1 MELFDSVKTNLVP
14 DTGNAFEMIER
25 ITSMVGLLWAAG
37 AGYVSHRRQSLA

>member
-25 ITSMVGLLWAAG
+25 IKRACPICGLREISGSQAS
-37 AGYVSHRRQSLA
+37 VD